1 MILRYIIHVSRSHH
15 SDLISPVYAT
25 KTQLERHENALLK
38 QENDRLRAENMT
50 IREAMRTPMCG
61 GCGSPAM
68 LGDVSLEEQHLRIE
82 NERLKDELNR
92 VCTLATKFLG
102 KPVSILSPL
111 GLQPH
116 NLSMPMPNSS
126 LELGMG
132 GIGSMQQQPSL
143 HGGMSEYPGGAS
155 SSMGTVITPARA
167 AGPAALASM
176 VDNDRSVFLEI
187 AINAMDELVKMAQVG
202 DPLWVTGVPGSPNK
216 ETLNFEEYS
225 HSFES
230 CIGMKPVGFVSEAS
244 RDSGLVMIDNSLALV
259 ETLMDEVRVHAIFSL
274 NTFYTQA
281 DMLC

>member
-1 MILRYIIHVSRSHH
+1 
-15 SDLISPVYAT
+15 
-25 KTQLERHENALLK
+25 
-38 QENDRLRAENMT
+38 
-50 IREAMRTPMCG
+50 
-61 GCGSPAM
+61 
-68 LGDVSLEEQHLRIE
+68 
-82 NERLKDELNR
+82 
-92 VCTLATKFLG
+92 
-102 KPVSILSPL
+102 
-111 GLQPH
+111 
-116 NLSMPMPNSS
+116 
-126 LELGMG
+126 
-132 GIGSMQQQPSL
+132 
-143 HGGMSEYPGGAS
+143 
-155 SSMGTVITPARA
+155 
-167 AGPAALASM
+167 M
-176 VDNDRSVFLEI
+176 VDIDRSVFLEI